1 MRYTKSSCHI
11 CGRQVSRNGLAIW
24 NHGMAHVRRGQ
35 ARREVTAEG
44 IRFRRI
50 PYWIQMTIDDYLA
63 SLVQSEF
70 QPVS

>member
-1 MRYTKSSCHI
+1 MQYATSSCHI
-11 CGRQVSRNGLAIW
+11 CGRKVSRNGLAIW

-50 PYWIQMTIDDYLA
+50 PHWIQMSIDEYLA
-63 SLVQSEF
+63 SLVPPDP
-70 QPVS
+70 QPVT